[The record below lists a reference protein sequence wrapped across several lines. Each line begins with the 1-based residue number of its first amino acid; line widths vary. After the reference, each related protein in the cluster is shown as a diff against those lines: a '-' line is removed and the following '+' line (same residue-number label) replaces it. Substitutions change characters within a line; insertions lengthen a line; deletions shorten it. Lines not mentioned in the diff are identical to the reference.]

1 MTSERR
7 RRLNEEVDGSRA
19 NVVSVNVARAR
30 HAANQAVL
38 ERNHRIEGLE
48 EVLRELD
55 DELVEPL
62 GTRYGMFDW
71 SDHKEEFDR
80 TRRQVSQC
88 LDGSKLEEYKHI
100 VSRVPRAG

>member
-1 MTSERR
+1 M
-7 RRLNEEVDGSRA
+7 
-19 NVVSVNVARAR
+19 R